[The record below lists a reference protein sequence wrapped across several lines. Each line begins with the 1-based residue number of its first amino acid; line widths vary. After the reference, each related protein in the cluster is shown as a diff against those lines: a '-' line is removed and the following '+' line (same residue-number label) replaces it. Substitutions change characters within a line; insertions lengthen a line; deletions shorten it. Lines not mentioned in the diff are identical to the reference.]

1 MKVIQVGEV
10 SLSYAWVRRRGI
22 MLQVRECLVF
32 NKESIKSLKV
42 NITLYN
48 LMR

>member
-10 SLSYAWVRRRGI
+10 RGI

-48 LMR
+48 LMRQKYPLIY